1 MAARQGP
8 HRVEHFVAL
17 ELAAEIHDVF
27 IWRPSVNE
35 QLKDEALPAR
45 DPTGVATRV
54 DYDAPDPRLK
64 IALSAET
71 PSAAQG
77 NRKGVL
83 NNIER
88 CVRSVLATLY
98 APIEVIVV
106 DDRSTDGT
114 AELVEPATGETLRL
128 VRGTDPPP
136 GWFGKRSEIGC

>member
-54 DYDAPDPRLK
+54 DYDAPEPAFDPTLCRVESL
-64 IALSAET
+64 E
-71 PSAAQG
+71 PSDRPLECVLG
-77 NRKGVL
+77 EIFCIPGVHGDQ
-83 NNIER
+83 
-88 CVRSVLATLY
+88 
-98 APIEVIVV
+98 PP
-106 DDRSTDGT
+106 
-114 AELVEPATGETLRL
+114 ELVYPIGVGMTERVGGQRNLRHQFLGVVHRSRTPASFMPHL
-128 VRGTDPPP
+128 
-136 GWFGKRSEIGC
+136 